1 MFQKFKTDI
10 VKSTN
15 DKGVDRDRDDDDEDF
30 LSDTDDNGKQAT
42 LLDCLAILSHP
53 RYNLIDA
60 FPTLCKVYSIAVA
73 MPIMSASLER
83 TFSVLKRV
91 KSRIRSSMIQERLE
105 ALLLMA
111 IERKVLLSLDKD
123 RIVDIFGRSSSELT
137 NPLF

>member
-1 MFQKFKTDI
+1 MSCSASQRCFRNLTLI

-15 DKGVDRDRDDDDEDF
+15 DKGVDGDGDDDDKDF
-30 LSDTDDNGKQAT
+30 LTDIDDNGNQAT

-73 MPIMSASLER
+73 MPVTSASSER

-91 KSRIRSSMIQERLE
+91 KLIIRTSMIQERLE

-111 IERKVLLSLDKD
+111 IERKVLLTLDKD
-123 RIVDIFGRSSSELT
+123 RSDC
-137 NPLF
+137 